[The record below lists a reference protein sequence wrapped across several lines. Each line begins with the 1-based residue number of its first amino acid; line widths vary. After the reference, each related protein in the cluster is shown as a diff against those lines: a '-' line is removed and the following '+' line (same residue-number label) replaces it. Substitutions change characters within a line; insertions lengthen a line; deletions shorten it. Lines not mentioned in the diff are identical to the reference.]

1 MNDNHNVTVKLE
13 CIKAPA
19 GNYGCR
25 HTVVKQMTRRKYC
38 GSSFNKLTS
47 AVSIYFLYLP
57 AIQSSVWP
65 LVVDSVVVVRRVIVP
80 FL

>member
-38 GSSFNKLTS
+38 GSSFNKL
-47 AVSIYFLYLP
+47 
-57 AIQSSVWP
+57 
-65 LVVDSVVVVRRVIVP
+65 
-80 FL
+80 